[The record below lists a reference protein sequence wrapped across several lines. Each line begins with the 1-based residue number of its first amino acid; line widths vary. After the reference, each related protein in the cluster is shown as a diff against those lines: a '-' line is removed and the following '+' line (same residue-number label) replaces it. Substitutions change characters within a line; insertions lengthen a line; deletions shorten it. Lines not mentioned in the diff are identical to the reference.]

1 MRQLCGLAH
10 GPRLLRVWSLLRS
23 IASWPSDS
31 RLFVIVCGCDPNEAL
46 ALVQE
51 VTGAPCI
58 LTCDREAA
66 ASGLRVL
73 PAQGAAARTARRH
86 PPAAAGC
93 PLPYRVSRAAG
104 GAEVGAGNLCP
115 GWVGAPAPGVG
126 SLCHVPALESV
137 EAVPSV
143 LGVFWVLP
151 AQAYCSTLGSLPLC
165 GPAPTSEQV
174 AVGTF
179 LIPGAVG
186 PWRGCLL

>member
-93 PLPYRVSRAAG
+93 PLPSRVSRAAG

-115 GWVGAPAPGVG
+115 GWVGASGTWSGLSAPRACPGIRG
-126 SLCHVPALESV
+126 GGALCAGC
-137 EAVPSV
+137 V
-143 LGVFWVLP
+143 LGASCPGILFHP
-151 AQAYCSTLGSLPLC
+151 GQPSSLWT
-165 GPAPTSEQV
+165 GPH
-174 AVGTF
+174 
-179 LIPGAVG
+179 L
-186 PWRGCLL
+186 